1 MKINSKLYKTISNN
15 EFSNLDFKI
24 KKDYAYVTDND
35 VKFVREQPFE
45 NTSNKKIVQLIDD
58 DYEWNPKEQSL
69 FLTLNIKMNNVSSLF
84 GKEGSC
90 YKDAT
95 LGVGLVWKPE
105 KSRIKRCKK
114 LFEFNSSNNLIDC
127 TVKDIELPNI
137 SSNVDFNVVIYISK
151 PGSVDGNPFFANEE
165 GMILYNELLWTIIME
180 GNGSIF
186 PVYEIE
192 DEGGPIWSY
201 YCDVIDITED
211 SFDREHIEIR
221 INTKHP
227 SYSMVHP
234 KSPTYSEAYVN
245 EILSSA
251 LAVIILDLRSKQEN
265 NLIDLSEECE
275 RGSILEVLK
284 YFSDKLGFKINDN
297 YNSLL
302 NSIKTFFD
310 KEI

>member
-1 MKINSKLYKTISNN
+1 MI
-15 EFSNLDFKI
+15 
-24 KKDYAYVTDND
+24 
-35 VKFVREQPFE
+35 REQPFE
-45 NTSNKKIVQLIDD
+45 NTSNKKIFQLVDD

-69 FLTLNIKMNNVSSLF
+69 FLTLKIKMNNVSSLF
-84 GKEGSC
+84 GKSGSC

-114 LFEFNSSNNLIDC
+114 LFEIDSSNNSIDC
-127 TVKDIELPNI
+127 IVKDIELPNI
-137 SSNVDFNVVIYISK
+137 SSNVDFNIVIYISK

-165 GMILYNELLWTIIME
+165 GMILYSELLWTIIME

-201 YCDVIDITED
+201 YCDVIDITDEP
-211 SFDREHIEIR
+211 FDREHIEIR

-234 KSPTYSEAYVN
+234 KSPTYSQAYVN

-275 RGSILEVLK
+275 RGSILEALK